1 VVRSLPGLAVAL
13 GLCFP
18 AGNAAADD
26 YWHAPFGGS
35 FSANFT
41 ITSDYSYAGISQT
54 ELGPAFQAG
63 LDYTSADLGVGLPA
77 SLYVGVWGTN
87 VAFPNTGNDVELTIS
102 GGARLHAFADRLTV
116 DLGYVRYAYPGVDQA
131 FGYDYGELS
140 VTLGYNFG
148 VASVT
153 GRLRYSP
160 DSFANSGPSWNKRAL
175 VNVPLPFL
183 ALGDIA
189 VSSYATLG
197 NVAVEKYLNYGIPG
211 SDYWYWQFGLTA
223 AAKGFALTLAYTGT
237 SIDPE
242 GCGNTANCSGRFFV
256 SLTKTF

>member
-1 VVRSLPGLAVAL
+1 MGLCLCFRVGSAVA
-13 GLCFP
+13 G
-18 AGNAAADD
+18 DD

-41 ITSDYSYAGISQT
+41 VASDYSYAGISQT
-54 ELGPAFQAG
+54 QLGPAFQAG
-63 LDYTSADLGVGLPA
+63 LDYTSADLGLGLPA

-87 VAFPNTGNDVELTIS
+87 VAFPNTGNDIELTIS
-102 GGARLHAFADRLTV
+102 GGARLRAFANRLTV
-116 DLGYVRYAYPGVDQA
+116 DLGYVRYAYPGVDAA

-140 VTLGYNFG
+140 ATVGYNFG
-148 VASVT
+148 FASVNA
-153 GRLRYSP
+153 RLRYSP

-183 ALGDIA
+183 ILADTVTFA
-189 VSSYATLG
+189 TYATVG
-197 NVAVEKYLNYGIPG
+197 NVWVEKFLTYGIPG
-211 SDYWYWQFGLTA
+211 NDYWYWQFGLTA
-223 AAKGFALTLAYTGT
+223 TVKSFALSLAYTGT

-242 GCGNTANCSGRFFV
+242 GCGNTAYCSGRFFV